1 MKHGAYTWGQVG
13 ASEGGQRRHIENLVV
28 VAADGQENDID
39 DVDDVDSDGNGVDNQ

>member
-1 MKHGAYTWGQVG
+1 LILLNSKKL
-13 ASEGGQRRHIENLVV
+13 RCIENPVV